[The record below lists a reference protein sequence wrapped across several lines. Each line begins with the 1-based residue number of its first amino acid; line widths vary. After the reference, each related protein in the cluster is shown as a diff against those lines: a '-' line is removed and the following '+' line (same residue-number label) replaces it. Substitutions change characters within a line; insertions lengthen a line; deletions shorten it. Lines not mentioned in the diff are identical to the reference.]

1 VALCLR
7 VSPTH
12 GRPESETQLL
22 ELREYAAF
30 RGWAIVGEYV
40 DHGSLGPKASR
51 PSLIRL
57 MSDARAGAFDAVL
70 VWKLDRFGR
79 SLRHLIQ
86 AMTELAA
93 WGISFASL
101 QDGLEIRADDPL
113 YSRIVGALAE
123 FEVSRTQE
131 RVKVG
136 LRKAK
141 REGRVGGRRR
151 VAVDRSRVL
160 AMRESG
166 ASWRAIAQSL
176 GVGLGTVYRIAQPC
190 SKNVCR

>member
-1 VALCLR
+1 
-7 VSPTH
+7 
-12 GRPESETQLL
+12 
-22 ELREYAAF
+22 
-30 RGWAIVGEYV
+30 
-40 DHGSLGPKASR
+40 
-51 PSLIRL
+51 
-57 MSDARAGAFDAVL
+57 MSDACGGAFDAVL

-86 AMTELAA
+86 AMTELATC
-93 WGISFASL
+93 GISIASL
-101 QDGLEIRADDPL
+101 QDGLEIDAANPF
-113 YSRIVGALAE
+113 YVRIVSALAE
-123 FEVSRTQE
+123 FEVSRKQE

-141 REGRVGGRRR
+141 SEGRVGGRRR

-176 GVGLGTVYRIAQPC
+176 GVGLGTAYRIAQPR
-190 SKNVCR
+190 SKNVCGITRWTGAQGVCCVRTISEPTS